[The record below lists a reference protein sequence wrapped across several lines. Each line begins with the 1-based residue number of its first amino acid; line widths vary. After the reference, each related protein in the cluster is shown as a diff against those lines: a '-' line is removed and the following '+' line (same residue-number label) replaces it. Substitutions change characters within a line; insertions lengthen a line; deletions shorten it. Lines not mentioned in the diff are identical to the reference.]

1 MALTHYPAHFEERR
15 GCGLDDLEIRDSWN
29 GNWNHNTVWRYCLAG
44 NCQMVLITLRGWAKA
59 ETVS

>member
-29 GNWNHNTVWRYCLAG
+29 GNWNHNTVCDNGPVRLKPLGPIIVLLCNALCL
-44 NCQMVLITLRGWAKA
+44 N
-59 ETVS
+59 